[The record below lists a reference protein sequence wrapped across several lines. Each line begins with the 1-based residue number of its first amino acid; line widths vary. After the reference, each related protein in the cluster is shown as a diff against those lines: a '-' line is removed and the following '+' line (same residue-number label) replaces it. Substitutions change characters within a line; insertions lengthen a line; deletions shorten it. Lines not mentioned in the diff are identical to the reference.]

1 MDRFYILLGEKVINR
16 RCVWSKVVVKNA
28 AACIKTKGDPMTI
41 VDEQRKL
48 LTGLEKIEPLEGG
61 LTVID
66 KLNETIDK
74 VNRIIDY
81 LNQGVKK

>member
-1 MDRFYILLGEKVINR
+1 MNR
-16 RCVWSKVVVKNA
+16 EISN
-28 AACIKTKGDPMTI
+28 
-41 VDEQRKL
+41 EQEGPYYDL
-48 LTGLEKIEPLEGG
+48 STEPTGTTSISGLEKIEPLEGG

>member
-1 MDRFYILLGEKVINR
+1 
-16 RCVWSKVVVKNA
+16 
-28 AACIKTKGDPMTI
+28 MTI